1 LISNKSYDKNQIDM
15 EKARAH
21 VIIEGRVQGVFFRR
35 HTQDAAFKLGIKGW
49 VRNRR
54 DGSVEAVFEGDQE
67 RVDEIVE
74 WCHRGP
80 SEARVTRVHSTR
92 ENYTGEFEDF
102 SVTY

>member
-1 LISNKSYDKNQIDM
+1 M

-21 VIIEGRVQGVFFRR
+21 VMIEGRVQGVFFRR
-35 HTQDAAFKLGIKGW
+35 HTQEVAFKLGIKGW